1 VIKVKKDNSLIS
13 EQKEKCIIC
22 KKEAVKRRYDD
33 PEGSYSV
40 TGRYCSNC
48 GFRGVV
54 LDEYISESDAAKIQ
68 KPVTKRLSGKDIHTH
83 WVEASIYAKVE
94 IPDVGMMGPARPK
107 TMAVHYIEDFMR
119 ILEAVGEWDLD
130 EDQKKAVKEKLRLL
144 KEFKEGRPFDL
155 RVHDPLGKGRIS
167 RHMDKEKDNPYEYN
181 DGYG

>member
-1 VIKVKKDNSLIS
+1 
-13 EQKEKCIIC
+13 
-22 KKEAVKRRYDD
+22 
-33 PEGSYSV
+33 
-40 TGRYCSNC
+40 
-48 GFRGVV
+48 
-54 LDEYISESDAAKIQ
+54 
-68 KPVTKRLSGKDIHTH
+68 
-83 WVEASIYAKVE
+83 VEASIYAKVE

-167 RHMDKEKDNPYEYN
+167 RHMDKERDNPYEYN